1 MKITYI
7 HHSSFCVE
15 LQNSILLFDYFKGEL
30 PKFDKARKL
39 YVFASHF
46 HEDHFDKCIFEIAK
60 EHPDVTYIL
69 SKDIK
74 KRRSKYVKSADQIV
88 VMNFDEEI
96 TVDNMKIKTLESSDI
111 GEKVGSQEEGTM
123 EVDIAVDPLDGT
135 ELIAKGLP
143 NAIAVI
149 AMGKKGSLLNA
160 PDTYMKKIIVGP
172 KAKGVIDLDKSVEEN
187 IIDVSKA
194 LGKKTTQ
201 MTIMVQDRERHNY
214 IFEVARKLGCKIRMF
229 DAGDVAAGIA
239 TCFEE
244 TGVDMLM
251 GIGGGPEGVITA
263 AAIKCMGG
271 DMQAQ
276 IYPLSDEER
285 ERCHQMGYLDSDIEK
300 KLTID
305 DLAKGDDLFFAATGI
320 TEGNLLKGVVN
331 IGGNKARTESVVMR
345 GKTGTIRF
353 VNAIHNLDKNE
364 ILIDLMKKYNME

>member
-1 MKITYI
+1 MDRNLALELVRVTEAAALVSSQFMGRGDKDGADGAAVEAMRRAFESVKI
-7 HHSSFCVE
+7 
-15 LQNSILLFDYFKGEL
+15 KGEVVIGEGEL
-30 PKFDKARKL
+30 DEAPML
-39 YVFASHF
+39 Y
-46 HEDHFDKCIFEIAK
+46 
-60 EHPDVTYIL
+60 
-69 SKDIK
+69 
-74 KRRSKYVKSADQIV
+74 
-88 VMNFDEEI
+88 
-96 TVDNMKIKTLESSDI
+96 I
-111 GEKVGSQEEGTM
+111 GEKVGSQEEGCM

-135 ELIAKGLP
+135 TLIAKGLP
-143 NAIAVI
+143 NAISVI

-160 PDTYMKKIIVGP
+160 PDTYMKKIVVGP

-187 IIDVSKA
+187 ILNVSKA
-194 LGKKTTQ
+194 LGKKPTQ
-201 MTIMVQDRERHNY
+201 MTIMAQDRERHNY
-214 IFEVARKLGCKIRMF
+214 IFEPARKLGCKIRMF
-229 DAGDVAAGIA
+229 GDGDVAAGIA

-276 IYPLSDEER
+276 IYPLSEQER
-285 ERCHQMGYLDSDIEK
+285 NRCHEMGFSDEDIQK

-320 TEGNLLKGVVN
+320 TEGNLLKGVIHV
-331 IGGNKARTESVVMR
+331 GDNKAKTESVVMR

-364 ILIDLMKKYNME
+364 ILVDLMKKYNME